1 MIDVTQ
7 SHARLCRASLIP
19 ALVITAALPA
29 TALVQQQPAGG
40 LPESGQGTIHVVE
53 KGDTLW
59 GLAERYMNNP
69 WEWPA
74 IFEANNKIIADPHWI
89 YPGQRIWFPAGGG
102 SPIILSFAEVWP
114 ESRMNVTQAA
124 QQVEPLRF
132 EVELE
137 TVPPETIPPKPVP
150 PKPVPPEPVPPET
163 EPGVVT
169 VMVRTA
175 ERTFQPLASVSAILA
190 AGYIGDP
197 GEWSRTEIIDGESG
211 DTNMSIYSQVFI
223 DAGERDVEVSD
234 TYIVVDQG
242 SRVRHPEWG
251 HRMGWKINVKGIIRI
266 VDVEARTS
274 QGVMVSVF
282 DAIHRGDRVIPAP
295 EVDSRPW
302 KEFIPVQGG
311 RSGFVV
317 ARAKSDGNIHPYDML
332 FIDGGSEEGVRVG
345 DLYVLKRPQTERGRL
360 RFYEQELGRAVVIAV
375 QEKTATLMLL
385 NLTSSDIAAGE
396 KVELIGRSVF
406 VESTDPGR

>member
-7 SHARLCRASLIP
+7 PHARLCRASLIP
-19 ALVITAALPA
+19 ALVITVALPA
-29 TALVQQQPAGG
+29 TALAQQRPAGG
-40 LPESGQGTIHVVE
+40 LPGSAQGTIHVVE

-59 GLAERYMNNP
+59 DLAERYMNNP

-74 IFEANNKIIADPHWI
+74 IYEANNKIIADPHWI

-124 QQVEPLRF
+124 QQIVPLRF
-132 EVELE
+132 EIELE
-137 TVPPETIPPKPVP
+137 TAPPETD
-150 PKPVPPEPVPPET
+150 PPET
-163 EPGVVT
+163 DPSETDPSLVT
-169 VMVRTA
+169 VMVRTT
-175 ERTFQPLASVSAILA
+175 ERVYQPLASVSAVLA

-197 GEWSRTEIIDGESG
+197 REWSRAEIIGGERG

-223 DAGERDVEVSD
+223 DVGDREVEVSD

-242 SRVRHPEWG
+242 SRVRHPELG
-251 HRMGWKINVKGIIRI
+251 HRMGWKIVVKGVIRI
-266 VDVEARTS
+266 VDVETETS

-282 DAIHRGDRVIPAP
+282 DAVHSGDRVIPAP
-295 EVDSRPW
+295 EVDSRLW

-317 ARAKSDGNIHPYDML
+317 ARAQADGNMHPYDML
-332 FIDGGSEEGVRVG
+332 FIDGGSEEGVRMG

-375 QEKTATLMLL
+375 QEKTATLMMLS
-385 NLTSSDIAAGE
+385 LTSSDIAAGE

>member
-1 MIDVTQ
+1 MIDVIH

-19 ALVITAALPA
+19 ALVITAVLSA
-29 TALVQQQPAGG
+29 TASAQQQPAGG
-40 LPESGQGTIHVVE
+40 LPASAQGTIHVVE

-59 GLAERYMNNP
+59 DLAERYMNNP
-69 WEWPA
+69 REWPA
-74 IFEANNKIIADPHWI
+74 IYEANNKIIADPHWI

-114 ESRMNVTQAA
+114 ESKMSVTQAA
-124 QQVEPLRF
+124 QRVIPLRF

-137 TVPPETIPPKPVP
+137 TGPPETG
-150 PKPVPPEPVPPET
+150 PPET
-163 EPGVVT
+163 GPPETDPLETVPSGTDTSLVT

-175 ERTFQPLASVSAILA
+175 ERIYQPLASVSAILA

-197 GEWSRTEIIDGESG
+197 REWSRGEIMRGESG

-223 DAGERDVEVSD
+223 DIGDQDVDVGD
-234 TYIVVDQG
+234 TYIVVDQR
-242 SRVRHPEWG
+242 SRVRHPVLG
-251 HRMGWKINVKGIIRI
+251 YRMGWKIKVKGVIRI
-266 VDVEARTS
+266 VDVETGTS

-282 DAIHRGDRVIPAP
+282 DAIHSGNRVIPAP

-317 ARAKSDGNIHPYDML
+317 ARAQADGNMHPYDML
-332 FIDGGSEEGVRVG
+332 FIDGGREEGVRMG
-345 DLYVLKRPQTERGRL
+345 DLYVLKRPQTEQGRL

-375 QEKTATLMLL
+375 QEKTATLMMLS
-385 NLTSSDIAAGE
+385 LTSSDIAAGE

-406 VESTDPGR
+406 VESIDPGR